1 MTGVGHVPPLEA
13 GELRRAA
20 GRVEVID
27 AGLHQRVPG
36 GRAREPQ
43 RGVGVL
49 VPSHRATR
57 FRCASGNGKARSR
70 GCVFPLGDGR
80 VEGDARPRSATLR
93 AKAMRFTRC
102 SAADTRVRVAVAVVG
117 VARDVQCE
125 SGRARS
131 PFFFVSCRELSSRVP
146 RQFFQ
151 PSLKRPF
158 FIKSLFVWAI
168 TLRHASRTSRKQTPV
183 RDSSFSRSRN
193 RSGASSGC
201 PCSRFLPRPRRDL
214 PARVAHVTRRS
225 GARAHA
231 ASAPSTA
238 PPAGRGRAEP
248 GRDERAGSR
257 AGARAG
263 TSFGWVILPL
273 RGLPTSGAGAVEP

>member
-131 PFFFVSCRELSSRVP
+131 PFVSCRELSSRVP
-146 RQFFQ
+146 RRIF
-151 PSLKRPF
+151 S
-158 FIKSLFVWAI
+158 AI
-168 TLRHASRTSRKQTPV
+168 SQTAIFYKEPLRMGNHPDDT
-183 RDSSFSRSRN
+183 
-193 RSGASSGC
+193 
-201 PCSRFLPRPRRDL
+201 
-214 PARVAHVTRRS
+214 
-225 GARAHA
+225 
-231 ASAPSTA
+231 
-238 PPAGRGRAEP
+238 RAEP
-248 GRDERAGSR
+248 RENKRRFATRAFR
-257 AGARAG
+257 VPEIAPALLPGARVRV
-263 TSFGWVILPL
+263 FCHV
-273 RGLPTSGAGAVEP
+273 RVEISQRESRT

>member
-168 TLRHASRTSRKQTPV
+168 TLTT
-183 RDSSFSRSRN
+183 
-193 RSGASSGC
+193 
-201 PCSRFLPRPRRDL
+201 
-214 PARVAHVTRRS
+214 
-225 GARAHA
+225 
-231 ASAPSTA
+231 
-238 PPAGRGRAEP
+238 RAEP
-248 GRDERAGSR
+248 RENKRRFATRAFR
-257 AGARAG
+257 VPEIAPALLPGARVRV
-263 TSFGWVILPL
+263 FCHV
-273 RGLPTSGAGAVEP
+273 RVEISQRESRT

>member
-57 FRCASGNGKARSR
+57 VRCACGDGKARSG

-117 VARDVQCE
+117 DARDVQCE
-125 SGRARS
+125 SARPRS
-131 PFFFVSCRELSSRVP
+131 PLVSCRELSSRVP
-146 RQFFQ
+146 RRLFGK
-151 PSLKRPF
+151 SKRPF
-158 FIKSLFVWAI
+158 FSVPLVWAI
-168 TLRHASRTSRKQTPV
+168 TLTTQPNLAEQKRRFATRARAPEIANARV
-183 RDSSFSRSRN
+183 FRARVLAFS
-193 RSGASSGC
+193 
-201 PCSRFLPRPRRDL
+201 PRPRRDL
-214 PARVAHVTRRS
+214 TR
-225 GARAHA
+225 
-231 ASAPSTA
+231 
-238 PPAGRGRAEP
+238 E
-248 GRDERAGSR
+248 SR
-257 AGARAG
+257 
-263 TSFGWVILPL
+263 T
-273 RGLPTSGAGAVEP
+273 

>member
-131 PFFFVSCRELSSRVP
+131 PLVSCRELSSRAP
-146 RQFFQ
+146 RRIF
-151 PSLKRPF
+151 S
-158 FIKSLFVWAI
+158 AI
-168 TLRHASRTSRKQTPV
+168 SQTAIFYTEPLRMGNHPDDASRTSRKQTPV

-193 RSGASSGC
+193 RSGASSRV
-201 PCSRFLPRPRRDL
+201 PVFAFSATSASRSPSASRARDASEWSARTRGVRPKHR
-214 PARVAHVTRRS
+214 T
-225 GARAHA
+225 
-231 ASAPSTA
+231 
-238 PPAGRGRAEP
+238 PAGRGRAKP

>member
-131 PFFFVSCRELSSRVP
+131 PLVSCRELSSRVP
-146 RQFFQ
+146 RDEFFR

-193 RSGASSGC
+193 RSGASSRV
-201 PCSRFLPRPRRDL
+201 PVFAFSATSASRSPSASRARDASEWSARTRGVRPKHR
-214 PARVAHVTRRS
+214 T
-225 GARAHA
+225 
-231 ASAPSTA
+231 
-238 PPAGRGRAEP
+238 PAGRGRAEP